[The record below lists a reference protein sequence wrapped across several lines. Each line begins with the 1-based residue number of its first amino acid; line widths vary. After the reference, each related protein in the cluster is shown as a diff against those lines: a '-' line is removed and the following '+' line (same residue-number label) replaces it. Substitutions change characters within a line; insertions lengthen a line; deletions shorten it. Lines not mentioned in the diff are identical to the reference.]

1 MKKITATIAAIQA
14 AALAVLISSCG
25 RLSDQ
30 AKEMVGNY
38 YIPVI
43 SEDQPLM
50 ELNGNGKCV
59 VRAIR
64 PGVLVYEV
72 PGSWNVEN
80 DTLIMKLKPESI
92 TWEGDSS
99 LIGDV
104 PPELKRAVVEF
115 TGVNLTLKQN
125 DILKVY
131 RRRVE

>member
-1 MKKITATIAAIQA
+1 MKKITATIAAVQA
-14 AALAVLISSCG
+14 TALAVLMSSCG

-50 ELNGNGKCV
+50 ELNSNGECV

-80 DTLIMKLKPESI
+80 DTLLIKLKPEDI
-92 TWEGDSS
+92 VWEGDSS

>member
-1 MKKITATIAAIQA
+1 MKKITATIAAVQA
-14 AALAVLISSCG
+14 AALAVLMSSCG

-50 ELNGNGKCV
+50 ELNGNGECV

-80 DTLIMKLKPESI
+80 DTLLIKLKPEDI
-92 TWEGDSS
+92 VWEGDSS

>member
-1 MKKITATIAAIQA
+1 MKKITATIAVIQA
-14 AALAVLISSCG
+14 AALAALISSCG

>member
-14 AALAVLISSCG
+14 ATLAVLISSCG